1 MKIII
6 KLNLLLRYLIF
17 SRFVF
22 RLPSKKKILI
32 YDNNNVKF
40 FKNFLP
46 SKDITILF
54 TRGEQFNISV
64 IIKNFFKFKF
74 SKRDYYNSYIQ
85 HVEPKIMITF
95 SDNDLTFLQL
105 QKFSAKKVIV
115 QNAWK
120 TEYDDHLFRNIKKTK
135 KKFKFNLDYVFV
147 FNKYFGEKYKI
158 LTNCKYI
165 NIGSFKSNLIKIK
178 KNKLYDILFISSW
191 KNVEPNR
198 KVTQD
203 LTWEKFNYVQDSLIK
218 YLGNFS
224 KNNKKSFFIYGKST
238 LPRLIEKEYEYYNK
252 LLKNCN
258 WKFIVGNRDKSYNI
272 IDNSKLNIT
281 LNSTLGYES
290 FTRGTKTIF
299 FSLRPKK
306 KFLLS
311 LKFGWPA
318 KINNRG
324 YFWTDSLDETYCD
337 KMLFRVIGLNST
349 KWKKIQSKY
358 NEKLMVSNPNN
369 TKFRSFIKKTVYN

>member
-1 MKIII
+1 
-6 KLNLLLRYLIF
+6 
-17 SRFVF
+17 
-22 RLPSKKKILI
+22 
-32 YDNNNVKF
+32 
-40 FKNFLP
+40 
-46 SKDITILF
+46 
-54 TRGEQFNISV
+54 
-64 IIKNFFKFKF
+64 
-74 SKRDYYNSYIQ
+74 
-85 HVEPKIMITF
+85 
-95 SDNDLTFLQL
+95 
-105 QKFSAKKVIV
+105 
-115 QNAWK
+115 
-120 TEYDDHLFRNIKKTK
+120 
-135 KKFKFNLDYVFV
+135 
-147 FNKYFGEKYKI
+147 
-158 LTNCKYI
+158 
-165 NIGSFKSNLIKIK
+165 
-178 KNKLYDILFISSW
+178 
-191 KNVEPNR
+191 
-198 KVTQD
+198 
-203 LTWEKFNYVQDSLIK
+203 
-218 YLGNFS
+218 LGNFS